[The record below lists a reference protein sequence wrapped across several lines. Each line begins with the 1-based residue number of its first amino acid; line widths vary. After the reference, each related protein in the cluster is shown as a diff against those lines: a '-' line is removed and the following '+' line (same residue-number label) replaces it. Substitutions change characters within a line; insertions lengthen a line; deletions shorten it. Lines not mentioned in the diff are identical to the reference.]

1 MTSLLKDSQPRVW
14 ATHAQAWSLT
24 AGRWLYDKEMYV
36 LVSSRH
42 VPNLT
47 KLDPENGKMDGI
59 LFVAEEGMNFM
70 LYVLKMPGDTSF
82 ASSIINNILTYDNIY
97 FF

>member
-1 MTSLLKDSQPRVW
+1 M
-14 ATHAQAWSLT
+14 
-24 AGRWLYDKEMYV
+24 YDKEMYV

-47 KLDPENGKMDGI
+47 KLDPENGKMDGV

-82 ASSIINNILTYDNIY
+82 VPSIINNILISDNIY
-97 FF
+97 FFDLGVHFLIHFALDVCSNT